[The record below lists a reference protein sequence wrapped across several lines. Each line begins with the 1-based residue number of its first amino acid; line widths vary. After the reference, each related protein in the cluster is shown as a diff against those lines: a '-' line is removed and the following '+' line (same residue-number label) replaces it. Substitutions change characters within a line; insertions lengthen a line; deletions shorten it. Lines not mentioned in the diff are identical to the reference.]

1 MNVVWVVVGE
11 YLYEFS
17 EVVSVWCSEDA
28 ANAAAE
34 AVRAR
39 KEDRYDYVKVE
50 RHEVG

>member
-17 EVVSVWCSEDA
+17 EVVSVWRSEDA
-28 ANAAAE
+28 ANAAAKDVE
-34 AVRAR
+34 AR
-39 KEDRYDYVKVE
+39 KDDRYDYVRVE